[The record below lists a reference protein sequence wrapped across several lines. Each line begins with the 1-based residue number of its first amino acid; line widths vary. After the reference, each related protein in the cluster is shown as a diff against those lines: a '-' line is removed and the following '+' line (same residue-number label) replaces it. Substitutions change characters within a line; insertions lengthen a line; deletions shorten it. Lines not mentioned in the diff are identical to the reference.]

1 MALRTLWQRWKQASK
16 QDIVLIF
23 IESGVTKQLRRFL
36 IFKIGAL
43 AIGSI
48 YILSRLKIQLS
59 CSLFCLPVFD
69 RLLGENSH
77 RDAILRCSLF
87 DNRRVE
93 RQWCRSC
100 DALLIIKGLSFG
112 CVNLIIFR

>member
-48 YILSRLKIQLS
+48 YI
-59 CSLFCLPVFD
+59 F
-69 RLLGENSH
+69 
-77 RDAILRCSLF
+77 
-87 DNRRVE
+87 
-93 RQWCRSC
+93 
-100 DALLIIKGLSFG
+100 
-112 CVNLIIFR
+112 